1 MAPDAVKQGV
11 LGYER
16 SRRPRECAQN
26 SERLWGERYRLAA
39 ARQASICFIEL
50 KRIKYKPQRIR
61 RAIRVCA
68 ALGSTRV
75 SRPISVWARRVFGGS
90 VHVVSQNLWAIQRSE
105 RIILAEEPQRWA

>member
-26 SERLWGERYRLAA
+26 SERLWGERYRLPA
-39 ARQASICFIEL
+39 ARQASICFVEL
-50 KRIKYKPQRIR
+50 KRIEYKPQRRTIR
-61 RAIRVCA
+61 FCA

-75 SRPISVWARRVFGGS
+75 SRSISVWARRVFGGS
-90 VHVVSQNLWAIQRSE
+90 VHVVPHNLWAIQRSE
-105 RIILAEEPQRWA
+105 QIILAEEPQRWV